1 MGKWVFR
8 GFSAVLLLLGISV
21 ILLWTPD
28 TERDE
33 MIAKYGGSQALWAK
47 SGVGQDIHYR
57 DQGPKDAPALI
68 LIHGSNASLHTWDDW
83 ATRLQSD
90 YRIIRMDLPGHG
102 ISGPHPDADYSA
114 DAMIDAVQSVAN
126 AADIERFTVVGNSMG
141 GWVSWRFALAYPE
154 HVSRL
159 VLIDASGPPPP
170 DASKRKLPIG
180 YRLAQIP
187 VLNKLFAKLMSR
199 GLIESSFKKNVVD
212 PSLATKER
220 VDRYW
225 ELLRFPGNRQAL
237 LDRFATDREERY
249 VQQLSTLSMP
259 TLLLWG
265 REDTIVPVGIGEVFD
280 REIPNGQLIVYENI
294 GHLPMV
300 ENSAQSVQDL
310 RKFLENTP

>member
-1 MGKWVFR
+1 MGKWIFR
-8 GFSAVLLLLGISV
+8 GFIAVLLLLGISI

-28 TERDE
+28 TKREE
-33 MIAKYGGSQALWAK
+33 MIAKYGGSQALWTK
-47 SGVGQDIHYR
+47 SASGQDIHYR

-83 ATRLQSD
+83 VARLQSD
-90 YRIIRMDLPGHG
+90 YRVIRMDLPGHG
-102 ISGPHPDADYSA
+102 ISGPHPQADYSA
-114 DAMIDAVQSVAN
+114 SAMIDAVASVAN
-126 AADIERFTVVGNSMG
+126 AADVERFTIVGNSMG
-141 GWVSWRFALAYPE
+141 GWVSWRFALTQPE
-154 HVSRL
+154 RISHL
-159 VLIDASGPPPP
+159 VLIDSSGPPPP

-187 VLNKLFAKLMSR
+187 VLNRLFAKLMSR
-199 GLIESSFKKNVVD
+199 SLIESSFKKNVVD

-237 LDRFATDREERY
+237 LNRFATDREISY
-249 VQQLSTLSMP
+249 VQQLPTLSMP

-265 REDTIVPVGIGEVFD
+265 REDTIVPIGIGEVFD
-280 REIPNGQLIVYENI
+280 REIPNSQLIVYENI
-294 GHLPMV
+294 GHLPMI

-310 RKFLENTP
+310 RKFLESNP